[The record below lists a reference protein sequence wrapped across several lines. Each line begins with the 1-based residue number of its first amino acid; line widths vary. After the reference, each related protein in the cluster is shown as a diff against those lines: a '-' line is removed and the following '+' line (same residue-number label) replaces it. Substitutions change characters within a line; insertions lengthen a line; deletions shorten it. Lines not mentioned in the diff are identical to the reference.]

1 MKLVEQGNI
10 GSQQFLD
17 LLPQSYPAI
26 DQPDVESAPEGQ
38 PPKDESA
45 PVVAP
50 NTVKQ
55 PELNADARSPAP
67 EAFPD
72 INSLQDVAVPET
84 SPEAPTVSSSTSG
97 ETPVTNPGDST
108 YGPIRRR
115 VTQKDGPMSFWRPAA
130 MRQDDFVEIMK
141 EIVPPLVEKSIETS
155 ESDTSDQEMH
165 DAEAGEPAP
174 ARPRT

>member
-1 MKLVEQGNI
+1 M
-10 GSQQFLD
+10 
-17 LLPQSYPAI
+17 
-26 DQPDVESAPEGQ
+26 
-38 PPKDESA
+38 
-45 PVVAP
+45 
-50 NTVKQ
+50 
-55 PELNADARSPAP
+55 
-67 EAFPD
+67 
-72 INSLQDVAVPET
+72 
-84 SPEAPTVSSSTSG
+84 G